1 MNATYSQPFTQTAIP
16 CHLERRYTTD
26 QGRKVAAIVIPAE
39 HSRTG
44 TDLDLVVADRSV
56 TDVAA

>member
-1 MNATYSQPFTQTAIP
+1 MNATYAQPFTHAAIP

-26 QGRKVAAIVIPAE
+26 RGRKVAAIVIPAE
-39 HSRTG
+39 HSPTG
-44 TDLDLVVADRSV
+44 ADVDLVVADRSV